1 MHESIAKAEIKGTF
15 RKVNSEL
22 DRFNEDV
29 MAGAKNTRI
38 SKKGIQGY
46 VNEIVSI
53 YGNLLLVHER
63 KSKSSS
69 WHFKSTIVAINPEH
83 EKVKNIGELHPFVFE
98 HFDSKLFMKR
108 KLGLHMYF
116 EPPCYVHKH
125 FLQRIKQRVEHSQS
139 ERLCQLLCSLVL
151 WLADCKNLVG
161 VDVSEFHVITKHE
174 ILIITYHSDIEKY
187 VFNTVLLR
195 ERFTQVQ
202 SECYEHYFEK
212 LRYSKF
218 DFIVMSPDTHESLF
232 GKLDNVD
239 VIQKVLKS
247 TSFFERSF

>member
-22 DRFNEDV
+22 DHFNEDV
-29 MAGAKNTRI
+29 MGGAKKRI
-38 SKKGIQGY
+38 SKKGVQSY
-46 VNEIVSI
+46 VNRIISI

-63 KSKSSS
+63 ESKSSS
-69 WHFKSTIVAINPEH
+69 WHFKSTIFAINPDH
-83 EKVKNIGELHPFVFE
+83 EKVQNIGELHPFVVE

-116 EPPCYVHKH
+116 EAPCYVHKH
-125 FLQRIKQRVEHSQS
+125 FLQRIKQRVEHSQN
-139 ERLCQLLCSLVL
+139 EHLGQLLCSLVL
-151 WLADCKNLVG
+151 WLADCKSLVG
-161 VDVSEFHVITKHE
+161 VDASEFHVVTRHE
-174 ILIITYHSDIEKY
+174 ILILTYHRDIEKY

-195 ERFTQVQ
+195 ERFSPVQ
-202 SECYEHYFEK
+202 SAHYEQYFEK
-212 LRYSKF
+212 LRYSEF
-218 DFIVMSPDTHESLF
+218 DFIVMNLDTHESSF

-239 VIQKVLKS
+239 LIQKVLQR